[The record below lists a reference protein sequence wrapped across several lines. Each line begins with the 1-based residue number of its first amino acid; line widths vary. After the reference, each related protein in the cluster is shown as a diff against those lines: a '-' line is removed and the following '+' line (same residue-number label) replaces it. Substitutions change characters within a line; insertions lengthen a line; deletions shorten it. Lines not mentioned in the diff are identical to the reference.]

1 MVCQGGLPAWPPL
14 LCCRCRIE
22 PEPLGKIRLFRT
34 MFHCLRH
41 SLLPL
46 LGAACLAIWLSLGLA
61 VSSAAAQEKSA
72 RQIDAAALEKLVATI
87 ENAQERE
94 RFLTQLKALIAAQ
107 KAAQTAKGSPR
118 QAKPALLERLADRAQ
133 RLTGSLQDLSAVIA
147 DLPKAWNWLRSRLAD
162 AEKRALL
169 VEGVWKTAL
178 AILLGLLA
186 EWLMRLLL
194 RRPRRRV
201 EDRDSEGLAVRA
213 GGLAIRSLLDLLP
226 IAALAAA
233 AYTVLPQL
241 APGATTAHVA
251 LTLIFGIVL
260 ARAIL
265 AVSRA
270 VLAPRIGS
278 LRLLPLS
285 DGTAAYLHVWLRRLA
300 NTVVYGAVMLEALAA
315 FDLPAGAQAALLH
328 LLGLA
333 VAAMLIAL
341 ILQNRR
347 PVAERLRGGAEGA
360 PEAGPIADGESRT
373 GIAGLRRALGRLGEL
388 WHVAAIVY
396 VLAGLF
402 VWLIDVEG
410 GLAFMA
416 RATLVSAVILL
427 IAMASIAG
435 LGRLLDRLFRIEDA
449 LQEKNPG
456 LEQRANRYLAA
467 VRRTVFGAILVVA
480 LLAIL
485 DVWGFGVAEL
495 LQTPA
500 GRALV
505 RTVLVVLLVTVGAF
519 FLWELIETA
528 AARYLSRLDETG
540 EGSRAVRMRTL
551 LPMVEKALLVA
562 IVVIAA
568 MIVLSEIGLDIG
580 PLLAGAGVLGLAV
593 GFGAQTLVKD
603 VITGVFIIVED
614 SMAIGDFVTVAGR
627 SGVVEDLSVRSV
639 TLRDYSGSKH
649 TIPFSSIGDVENLTK
664 DYSYAVLDY
673 GVGYGEN
680 VDAVIAVIRETGD
693 GLRADP
699 DFRDRILEELE
710 VAGLQELG
718 DSAVVI
724 RSRFKCRPGFQWG
737 VRREMNRRIKAAFDA
752 NGIEIPFPH
761 TTVYFGEEKDGSL
774 PPLPDRMVEDAVRT
788 DLADGNL
795 AEGEP

>member
-1 MVCQGGLPAWPPL
+1 M
-14 LCCRCRIE
+14 
-22 PEPLGKIRLFRT
+22 
-34 MFHCLRH
+34 
-41 SLLPL
+41 
-46 LGAACLAIWLSLGLA
+46 
-61 VSSAAAQEKSA
+61 
-72 RQIDAAALEKLVATI
+72 
-87 ENAQERE
+87 
-94 RFLTQLKALIAAQ
+94 
-107 KAAQTAKGSPR
+107 
-118 QAKPALLERLADRAQ
+118 
-133 RLTGSLQDLSAVIA
+133 
-147 DLPKAWNWLRSRLAD
+147 
-162 AEKRALL
+162 
-169 VEGVWKTAL
+169 
-178 AILLGLLA
+178 
-186 EWLMRLLL
+186 
-194 RRPRRRV
+194 
-201 EDRDSEGLAVRA
+201 
-213 GGLAIRSLLDLLP
+213 
-226 IAALAAA
+226 
-233 AYTVLPQL
+233 
-241 APGATTAHVA
+241 
-251 LTLIFGIVL
+251 
-260 ARAIL
+260 
-265 AVSRA
+265 
-270 VLAPRIGS
+270 
-278 LRLLPLS
+278 
-285 DGTAAYLHVWLRRLA
+285 
-300 NTVVYGAVMLEALAA
+300 
-315 FDLPAGAQAALLH
+315 
-328 LLGLA
+328 
-333 VAAMLIAL
+333 
-341 ILQNRR
+341 
-347 PVAERLRGGAEGA
+347 
-360 PEAGPIADGESRT
+360 
-373 GIAGLRRALGRLGEL
+373 

-467 VRRTVFGAILVVA
+467 VRRTVFGAVLIVA

-505 RTVLVVLLVTVGAF
+505 RTVLVVLLVVVGAF
-519 FLWELIETA
+519 ILWELIETA
-528 AARYLSRLDETG
+528 SARYLSRLDQTG
-540 EGSRAVRMRTL
+540 EGTRAVRMRTL

-562 IVVIAA
+562 IVVVEA

-680 VDAVIAVIRETGD
+680 VDAVIAVIREVAD

-699 DFRDRILEELE
+699 DFRDHILEELE

-761 TTVYFGEEKDGSL
+761 TTVYFGEEKDGGL
-774 PPLPDRMVEDAVRT
+774 PPLPARMVEDAVRA
-788 DLADGNL
+788 DLADGNP
-795 AEGEP
+795 AEGES

>member
-1 MVCQGGLPAWPPL
+1 M
-14 LCCRCRIE
+14 E
-22 PEPLGKIRLFRT
+22 KIRLFRT
-34 MFHCLRH
+34 MFHRLRH

-46 LGAACLAIWLSLGLA
+46 LGAAFLAIWLSLGLA
-61 VSSAAAQEKSA
+61 VSPAAAQEKSA
-72 RQIDAAALEKLVATI
+72 RQIDPAALEKLVATI

-94 RFLTQLKALIAAQ
+94 RFLAQLKALIAAQ
-107 KAAQTAKGSPR
+107 KAAQTAKGAPR
-118 QAKPALLERLADRAQ
+118 RAEPALLERLADRAQ

-147 DLPKAWNWLRSRLAD
+147 DLPKAWNWLRSRLTD

-213 GGLAIRSLLDLLP
+213 GGLAIRTLLDLLP

-251 LTLIFGIVL
+251 LSLIFGIVL

-300 NTVVYGAVMLEALAA
+300 NTVVYGAVVLEALAA

-347 PVAERLRGGAEGA
+347 PVAESLRGGAEGA
-360 PEAGPIADGESRT
+360 PEAGPIAGPIAGRESRT

-449 LQEKNPG
+449 LREKNPG

-467 VRRTVFGAILVVA
+467 VRRTVFGAVLIVA

-505 RTVLVVLLVTVGAF
+505 RTVLVVLLVVVGAF
-519 FLWELIETA
+519 ILWELIETA
-528 AARYLSRLDETG
+528 SARYLSRLDQTG
-540 EGSRAVRMRTL
+540 EGTRAVRMRTL

-562 IVVIAA
+562 IVVVAA

-680 VDAVIAVIRETGD
+680 VDAVIAVIREVAD

-699 DFRDRILEELE
+699 DFRDHILEELE

-761 TTVYFGEEKDGSL
+761 TTVYFGEEKDGGL
-774 PPLPDRMVEDAVRT
+774 PPLPARMVEDAVRT
-788 DLADGNL
+788 DLADGNP

>member
-1 MVCQGGLPAWPPL
+1 
-14 LCCRCRIE
+14 
-22 PEPLGKIRLFRT
+22 
-34 MFHCLRH
+34 MFHRLRD
-41 SLLPL
+41 SLLPI

-61 VSSAAAQEKSA
+61 VSPSAAQEKSA
-72 RQIDAAALEKLVATI
+72 RQIDPAALEKLVATI

-94 RFLTQLKALIAAQ
+94 RFLAQLKALIAAQ

-118 QAKPALLERLADRAQ
+118 RAKPALLERLADRAQ

-201 EDRDSEGLAVRA
+201 EDRESEGLAVRA

-300 NTVVYGAVMLEALAA
+300 TTVVYGAVMLEALAA

-360 PEAGPIADGESRT
+360 PEAGGESRT

-449 LQEKNPG
+449 LREKNPG

-467 VRRTVFGAILVVA
+467 VRRTVFGAILIVA

-505 RTVLVVLLVTVGAF
+505 RTVLVVLLVVVGAF
-519 FLWELIETA
+519 ILWELIETA
-528 AARYLSRLDETG
+528 SARYLSRLDETG

-761 TTVYFGEEKDGSL
+761 TTVYFGEEKGGGL
-774 PPLPDRMVEDAVRT
+774 PPLPARMVEDAVRT

>member
-1 MVCQGGLPAWPPL
+1 M
-14 LCCRCRIE
+14 E
-22 PEPLGKIRLFRT
+22 KIRLFRT
-34 MFHCLRH
+34 MFHRLRH

-46 LGAACLAIWLSLGLA
+46 LGAAFLAIWLSLGLA
-61 VSSAAAQEKSA
+61 VSPAAAQENSA
-72 RQIDAAALEKLVATI
+72 RQIDPAALEKLVATI

-94 RFLTQLKALIAAQ
+94 RFLAQLKALIAAQ

-118 QAKPALLERLADRAQ
+118 RAEPALLERLADRAQ

-213 GGLAIRSLLDLLP
+213 GGLAIRTLLDLLP

-251 LTLIFGIVL
+251 LSLIFGIVL

-300 NTVVYGAVMLEALAA
+300 NTVVYGAVVLEALAA

-347 PVAERLRGGAEGA
+347 PVAESLRGGAEAA
-360 PEAGPIADGESRT
+360 PEAGPIAGPIAGRESRT

-449 LQEKNPG
+449 LREKNPG

-467 VRRTVFGAILVVA
+467 VRRTVFGAVLIVA

-505 RTVLVVLLVTVGAF
+505 RTVLVVLLVVVGAF
-519 FLWELIETA
+519 ILWELIETA
-528 AARYLSRLDETG
+528 SARYLSRLDQTG
-540 EGSRAVRMRTL
+540 EGTRAVRMRTL

-562 IVVIAA
+562 IVVVAA

-680 VDAVIAVIRETGD
+680 VDAVIAVIREVAD

-761 TTVYFGEEKDGSL
+761 TTVYFGEEKDGGL
-774 PPLPDRMVEDAVRT
+774 PPLPARMVEDAVRT
-788 DLADGNL
+788 DLADGNP

>member
-1 MVCQGGLPAWPPL
+1 M
-14 LCCRCRIE
+14 E
-22 PEPLGKIRLFRT
+22 KIRLFRT
-34 MFHCLRH
+34 MFHRLRH

-46 LGAACLAIWLSLGLA
+46 LGAAFLAIWLSLGLA
-61 VSSAAAQEKSA
+61 VSPAAAQEKSA
-72 RQIDAAALEKLVATI
+72 RQIDPAALEKLVATI

-94 RFLTQLKALIAAQ
+94 RFLAQLKALIAAQ

-118 QAKPALLERLADRAQ
+118 RAEPALLERLADRAQ

-147 DLPKAWNWLRSRLAD
+147 NLPKAWNWLRSRLAD

-213 GGLAIRSLLDLLP
+213 GGLAIRTLLDLLP

-300 NTVVYGAVMLEALAA
+300 NTVVYGAVVLEALAA

-328 LLGLA
+328 LLGLT
-333 VAAMLIAL
+333 VAAMLIVL

-347 PVAERLRGGAEGA
+347 PVAESLRGGAEGA
-360 PEAGPIADGESRT
+360 PEAGPIAGPIAGRESRT

-449 LQEKNPG
+449 LREKNPG

-467 VRRTVFGAILVVA
+467 VRRTVFGAVLIVA

-505 RTVLVVLLVTVGAF
+505 RTVLVVLLVVVGAF
-519 FLWELIETA
+519 ILWELIETA
-528 AARYLSRLDETG
+528 SARYLSRLDQTG
-540 EGSRAVRMRTL
+540 EGTRAVRMRTL

-562 IVVIAA
+562 IVVVAA

-680 VDAVIAVIRETGD
+680 VDAVIAVIREIAD

-699 DFRDRILEELE
+699 DFRDHILEELE

-761 TTVYFGEEKDGSL
+761 TTVYFGEEKDGGL
-774 PPLPDRMVEDAVRT
+774 PPLPARMVEDAVRA
-788 DLADGNL
+788 DLADGNP
-795 AEGEP
+795 AEGES

>member
-1 MVCQGGLPAWPPL
+1 
-14 LCCRCRIE
+14 
-22 PEPLGKIRLFRT
+22 
-34 MFHCLRH
+34 MFHRLRH

-46 LGAACLAIWLSLGLA
+46 LGAAFLAIWLSLGLA
-61 VSSAAAQEKSA
+61 VSPAAAQEKSA
-72 RQIDAAALEKLVATI
+72 RQIDPAALEKLVATI

-94 RFLTQLKALIAAQ
+94 RFLAQLKALIAAQ

-118 QAKPALLERLADRAQ
+118 RAEPALLERLADRAQ

-147 DLPKAWNWLRSRLAD
+147 DLPKAWNWLRSRLTD

-213 GGLAIRSLLDLLP
+213 GGLAIRTLLDLLP

-251 LTLIFGIVL
+251 LSLIFGIVL

-300 NTVVYGAVMLEALAA
+300 NTVVYGAVVLEALAA

-347 PVAERLRGGAEGA
+347 PVAESLRGGAEGA
-360 PEAGPIADGESRT
+360 PEAGPIAGPIAGRESRT

-449 LQEKNPG
+449 LREKNPG

-467 VRRTVFGAILVVA
+467 VRRTVFGAVLIVA

-505 RTVLVVLLVTVGAF
+505 RTVLVVLLVVVGAF
-519 FLWELIETA
+519 ILWELIETA
-528 AARYLSRLDETG
+528 SARYLSRLDQTG
-540 EGSRAVRMRTL
+540 EGTRAVRMRTL

-562 IVVIAA
+562 IVVVAA

-680 VDAVIAVIRETGD
+680 VDAVIAVIREVAD

-699 DFRDRILEELE
+699 DFRDHILEELE

-761 TTVYFGEEKDGSL
+761 TTVYFGEEKDGGL
-774 PPLPDRMVEDAVRT
+774 PPLPARMVEDAVRT
-788 DLADGNL
+788 DLADGNP

>member
-14 LCCRCRIE
+14 LCCPCRIE

-61 VSSAAAQEKSA
+61 VSPAAAQEKSA

-94 RFLTQLKALIAAQ
+94 RFLAQLKALIAAQ

-118 QAKPALLERLADRAQ
+118 RAEPALVERLADRAQ
-133 RLTGSLQDLSAVIA
+133 QLTGSLQDLSAVIA

-186 EWLMRLLL
+186 EWLMRSLL

-213 GGLAIRSLLDLLP
+213 GGLAIRTLLDLLP

-360 PEAGPIADGESRT
+360 PEAGGESRT

-449 LQEKNPG
+449 LREKNPG

-505 RTVLVVLLVTVGAF
+505 RTVLVVLLVVVGAF
-519 FLWELIETA
+519 ILWELIETA

-761 TTVYFGEEKDGSL
+761 TTVYFGEEKDGGL
-774 PPLPDRMVEDAVRT
+774 PPLPARMVEDAVRT

>member
-14 LCCRCRIE
+14 LCCPCRIE

-61 VSSAAAQEKSA
+61 VSPAAAQEKPA

-94 RFLTQLKALIAAQ
+94 RFLAQLKALIAAQ

-186 EWLMRLLL
+186 EWLMRSLL

-213 GGLAIRSLLDLLP
+213 GGLAIRTLLDLLP
-226 IAALAAA
+226 IAALATA

-347 PVAERLRGGAEGA
+347 PVAERLRSGAEGA
-360 PEAGPIADGESRT
+360 PEAGGESRT

-449 LQEKNPG
+449 LREKNPG

-505 RTVLVVLLVTVGAF
+505 RTVLVVLLVVVGAF
-519 FLWELIETA
+519 ILWELIETA

-761 TTVYFGEEKDGSL
+761 TTVYFGEEKDGGL
-774 PPLPDRMVEDAVRT
+774 PPLPARMVEDAVRT

>member
-1 MVCQGGLPAWPPL
+1 M
-14 LCCRCRIE
+14 
-22 PEPLGKIRLFRT
+22 FRT
-34 MFHCLRH
+34 MFHRLLHNR
-41 SLLPL
+41 LPL
-46 LGAACLAIWLSLGLA
+46 LGTACLAICLAFWLSLGPA
-61 VSSAAAQEKSA
+61 AGPAAAQEKA
-72 RQIDAAALEKLVATI
+72 PQGVDRAALEKLVATI
-87 ENAQERE
+87 ENEQERK
-94 RFLTQLKALIAAQ
+94 RLLTQLKALIAAQ
-107 KAAQTAKGSPR
+107 NATQKTKAPAQ
-118 QAKPALLERLADRAQ
+118 PALLERLADRA
-133 RLTGSLQDLSAVIA
+133 RSLTGSLQDLSAVLS
-147 DLPKAWNWLRSRLAD
+147 DLPKAWNWLRGRLAD
-162 AEKRALL
+162 DRQRASL
-169 VEGVWKTAL
+169 VDGVWKTAL

-186 EWLMRLLL
+186 EWLMRLLMHG
-194 RRPRRRV
+194 PRRRI
-201 EDRDSEGLAVRA
+201 EDRESEALAVRTGGLAVRT
-213 GGLAIRSLLDLLP
+213 LLDLLP

-233 AYTVLPQL
+233 AYAVLPQL
-241 APGATTAHVA
+241 APGATTARVA
-251 LTLIFGIVL
+251 LTLIFGFVL

-265 AVSRA
+265 AVGRA
-270 VLAPRIGS
+270 VLAPRIGG

-285 DGTAAYLHVWLRRLA
+285 DGTAAYLFVWLRRLA
-300 NTVVYGAVMLEALAA
+300 NTVVYGAVAIEALAA
-315 FDLPAGAQAALLH
+315 FDLPVGAHAALLH
-328 LLGLA
+328 LLGLVIA
-333 VAAMLIAL
+333 VMLIAL

-347 PVAERLRGGAEGA
+347 AVAERLREAAEGGG
-360 PEAGPIADGESRT
+360 EART
-373 GIAGLRRALGRLGEL
+373 GAWGLRRGVGRLGDL

-402 VWLIDVEG
+402 VWLVDVEG
-410 GLAFMA
+410 GFAFLA
-416 RATLVSAVILL
+416 RATLLSAVILL
-427 IAMASIAG
+427 IAMALIAG
-435 LGRLLDRLFRIEDA
+435 SGRLLDRLFRIEAA
-449 LQEKNPG
+449 LLEKNPG
-456 LEQRANRYLAA
+456 LQQRANRYLVA

-505 RTVLVVLLVTVGAF
+505 RTVLVVLVVTVGAF
-519 FLWELIETA
+519 ILWEFIETA

-562 IVVIAA
+562 IVVVAG

-639 TLRDYSGSKH
+639 TLRGYSGAKH

-673 GVGYGEN
+673 GVGYSEN
-680 VDAVIAVIRETGD
+680 VDAVIAVIREVGD

-699 DFRDRILEELE
+699 DWRDNIVEDLEI
-710 VAGLQELG
+710 AGLQELG

-752 NGIEIPFPH
+752 HGIEIPFPH
-761 TTVYFGEEKDGSL
+761 TTVYFGEEKDGRL
-774 PPLPDRMVEDAVRT
+774 PPLPARMVEDAVRT
-788 DLADGNL
+788 DLADGNP

>member
-1 MVCQGGLPAWPPL
+1 M
-14 LCCRCRIE
+14 E
-22 PEPLGKIRLFRT
+22 KIRLFRT
-34 MFHCLRH
+34 MFHRLRH

-46 LGAACLAIWLSLGLA
+46 LGAAFLAIWLSLGLA
-61 VSSAAAQEKSA
+61 VSPAAAQENSA
-72 RQIDAAALEKLVATI
+72 RQIDPAALEKLVATI

-94 RFLTQLKALIAAQ
+94 RFLAQLKALIAAQ

-118 QAKPALLERLADRAQ
+118 RAEPALLERLADRAQ

-147 DLPKAWNWLRSRLAD
+147 DLPKAWNWLRSRLTD

-213 GGLAIRSLLDLLP
+213 GGLAIRTLLDLLP

-300 NTVVYGAVMLEALAA
+300 NTVVYGAVVLEALAA

-328 LLGLA
+328 LLGLT
-333 VAAMLIAL
+333 VAAMLIVL

-347 PVAERLRGGAEGA
+347 PVAESLRGGAEGA
-360 PEAGPIADGESRT
+360 PEAGPIAGPIAGRESRT

-449 LQEKNPG
+449 LREKNPG

-467 VRRTVFGAILVVA
+467 VRRTVFGAVLIVA

-505 RTVLVVLLVTVGAF
+505 RTVLVVLLVVVGAF
-519 FLWELIETA
+519 ILWELIETA
-528 AARYLSRLDETG
+528 SARYLSRLDQTG
-540 EGSRAVRMRTL
+540 EGTRAVRMRTL

-562 IVVIAA
+562 IVVVAA

-680 VDAVIAVIRETGD
+680 VDAVIAVIREVAD

-699 DFRDRILEELE
+699 DFRDHILEELE

-761 TTVYFGEEKDGSL
+761 TTVYFGEEKDGGL
-774 PPLPDRMVEDAVRT
+774 PPLPARMVEDAVRT
-788 DLADGNL
+788 DLADGNP

>member
-1 MVCQGGLPAWPPL
+1 
-14 LCCRCRIE
+14 
-22 PEPLGKIRLFRT
+22 
-34 MFHCLRH
+34 MFHRLLH
-41 SLLPL
+41 SRLPL
-46 LGAACLAIWLSLGLA
+46 LGTACLAICLAFWLSLGPA
-61 VSSAAAQEKSA
+61 AGPAAAQEKA
-72 RQIDAAALEKLVATI
+72 PQGVDRAALEKLVATI
-87 ENAQERE
+87 ENEQERK
-94 RFLTQLKALIAAQ
+94 RLLTQLKALIAAQ
-107 KAAQTAKGSPR
+107 NATQKTKAPAQ
-118 QAKPALLERLADRAQ
+118 PALLERLADRA
-133 RLTGSLQDLSAVIA
+133 RSLTGSLQDLSAVLS
-147 DLPKAWNWLRSRLAD
+147 DLPKAWNWLRGRLAD
-162 AEKRALL
+162 DRQRASL
-169 VEGVWKTAL
+169 VDGVWKTAL

-186 EWLMRLLL
+186 EWLMRLLM
-194 RRPRRRV
+194 RGPRRRI
-201 EDRDSEGLAVRA
+201 EDRESEALAVRTGGLAVRT
-213 GGLAIRSLLDLLP
+213 LLDLLP

-233 AYTVLPQL
+233 AYAVLPQL
-241 APGATTAHVA
+241 APGATTARVA
-251 LTLIFGIVL
+251 LTLIFGFVL

-265 AVSRA
+265 AVGRA
-270 VLAPRIGS
+270 VLAPRIGG

-285 DGTAAYLHVWLRRLA
+285 DGTAAYLFVWLRRLA
-300 NTVVYGAVMLEALAA
+300 NTVVYGAVAVEALAA
-315 FDLPAGAQAALLH
+315 FDLPMGAHAALLH
-328 LLGLA
+328 LLGLVIA
-333 VAAMLIAL
+333 VMLIAL

-347 PVAERLRGGAEGA
+347 AVAERLREAAEGGGDA
-360 PEAGPIADGESRT
+360 RT
-373 GIAGLRRALGRLGEL
+373 GAWGLRRGVGRLGDL

-402 VWLIDVEG
+402 VWLVDVEG
-410 GLAFMA
+410 GFAFLA
-416 RATLVSAVILL
+416 RATLLSAVILL
-427 IAMASIAG
+427 IAMALIAG
-435 LGRLLDRLFRIEDA
+435 SGRLLDRLFRIEAA
-449 LQEKNPG
+449 LLEKNPG
-456 LEQRANRYLAA
+456 LQQRANRYLVA

-505 RTVLVVLLVTVGAF
+505 RTVLVVLVVTVGAF
-519 FLWELIETA
+519 ILWEFIETA

-562 IVVIAA
+562 IVVVAG

-639 TLRDYSGSKH
+639 TLRGYSGAKH

-673 GVGYGEN
+673 GVGYSEN
-680 VDAVIAVIRETGD
+680 VDAVIAVIREVGD

-699 DFRDRILEELE
+699 DWRDNIVEDLEI
-710 VAGLQELG
+710 AGLQELG

-724 RSRFKCRPGFQWG
+724 RSRFKCLPGFQWG

-752 NGIEIPFPH
+752 RGIEIPFPH
-761 TTVYFGEEKDGSL
+761 TTVYFGEEKDGRL
-774 PPLPDRMVEDAVRT
+774 PPLPARMVEDAVRS
-788 DLADGNL
+788 DLADGNP

>member
-1 MVCQGGLPAWPPL
+1 M
-14 LCCRCRIE
+14 E
-22 PEPLGKIRLFRT
+22 KIRLFRT
-34 MFHCLRH
+34 MFHRLRH

-46 LGAACLAIWLSLGLA
+46 LGAAFLAIWLSLGLA
-61 VSSAAAQEKSA
+61 VSPAAAQENSA
-72 RQIDAAALEKLVATI
+72 RQIDPAALEKLVATI

-94 RFLTQLKALIAAQ
+94 RFLAQLKALIAAQ

-118 QAKPALLERLADRAQ
+118 RAEPALLERLADRAQ

-147 DLPKAWNWLRSRLAD
+147 DLPKAWNWLRSRLTD

-213 GGLAIRSLLDLLP
+213 GGLAIRTLLDLLP

-251 LTLIFGIVL
+251 LSLIFGIVL

-300 NTVVYGAVMLEALAA
+300 NTVVYGAVVLEALAA

-347 PVAERLRGGAEGA
+347 PVAESLRGGAEGA
-360 PEAGPIADGESRT
+360 PEAGPIAGRESRT

-449 LQEKNPG
+449 LREKNPG

-467 VRRTVFGAILVVA
+467 VRRTVFGAVLIVA

-505 RTVLVVLLVTVGAF
+505 RTVLVVLLVVVGAF
-519 FLWELIETA
+519 ILWELIETA
-528 AARYLSRLDETG
+528 SARYLSRLDQTG
-540 EGSRAVRMRTL
+540 EGTRAVRMRTL

-562 IVVIAA
+562 IVVVAA

-680 VDAVIAVIRETGD
+680 VDAVIAVIREVAD

-699 DFRDRILEELE
+699 DFRDHILEELE

-761 TTVYFGEEKDGSL
+761 TTVYFGEEKDGGL
-774 PPLPDRMVEDAVRT
+774 PPLPARMVEDAVRT
-788 DLADGNL
+788 DLADGNP

>member
-1 MVCQGGLPAWPPL
+1 
-14 LCCRCRIE
+14 
-22 PEPLGKIRLFRT
+22 
-34 MFHCLRH
+34 MFHRLLD

-46 LGAACLAIWLSLGLA
+46 PGTVCLAVCLAILLSLGPA
-61 VSSAAAQEKSA
+61 AGPAAAQETA
-72 RQIDAAALEKLVATI
+72 PQGIDRAALEKFVATI
-87 ENAQERE
+87 ENEQERE
-94 RFLTQLKALIAAQ
+94 RLLAQLKALIAAQ
-107 KAAQTAKGSPR
+107 SATQKTKAPTQ
-118 QAKPALLERLADRAQ
+118 PALLERLADRA
-133 RLTGSLQDLSAVIA
+133 RSLTGGLQDLSAVLS

-162 AEKRALL
+162 DRQRASL
-169 VEGVWKTAL
+169 VDGVWKVAL

-186 EWLMRLLL
+186 EWLMRLLM
-194 RRPRRRV
+194 RGPRRRI
-201 EDRDSEGLAVRA
+201 EDRESEALAVRTGGLAVRT
-213 GGLAIRSLLDLLP
+213 LLDLLP

-233 AYTVLPQL
+233 AYAVLPQL
-241 APGATTAHVA
+241 APGATTARVA
-251 LTLIFGIVL
+251 LTLIFGFVL

-265 AVSRA
+265 AVGRA
-270 VLAPRIGS
+270 VLAPQVGG

-285 DGTAAYLHVWLRRLA
+285 DGTAAYLYVWLRRLA
-300 NTVVYGAVMLEALAA
+300 NTVVYGAVAIEALAA
-315 FDLPAGAQAALLH
+315 FDLPAGAHAALLH
-328 LLGLA
+328 LLGLV

-347 PVAERLRGGAEGA
+347 AVAERLRGAAEGSG
-360 PEAGPIADGESRT
+360 EART
-373 GIAGLRRALGRLGEL
+373 GAWGLRRAIGRLGDL

-402 VWLIDVEG
+402 VWLLDVEG
-410 GLAFMA
+410 GFAFLA
-416 RATLVSAVILL
+416 RATILSAVILL
-427 IAMASIAG
+427 IAMALIAG
-435 LGRLLDRLFRIEDA
+435 LGRLLDRLFRIEAA
-449 LQEKNPG
+449 LLEKNPG
-456 LEQRANRYLAA
+456 LQQRANRYLAA
-467 VRRTVFGAILVVA
+467 VRRTVFGAILAVA

-505 RTVLVVLLVTVGAF
+505 RTVLVVLVVTVGAF
-519 FLWELIETA
+519 ILWEFIETA
-528 AARYLSRLDETG
+528 AARYLSRLDEAG
-540 EGSRAVRMRTL
+540 EDSRAVRMRTL

-562 IVVIAA
+562 IVVVAG

-639 TLRDYSGSKH
+639 TLRGYSGSKH
-649 TIPFSSIGDVENLTK
+649 TIPFSSIDDVENLTK

-673 GVGYGEN
+673 GVGYSEN
-680 VDAVIAVIRETGD
+680 VDAVIAVIREVGD

-699 DFRDRILEELE
+699 DWRDNIVEDLEI
-710 VAGLQELG
+710 AGLQELG

-752 NGIEIPFPH
+752 RGIEIPFPH
-761 TTVYFGEEKDGSL
+761 VTLYFGEGNGGKDL
-774 PPLPDRMVEDAVRT
+774 PLPARMVEDAVRT
-788 DLADGNL
+788 DLADGNP